1 MTTHVYLKY
10 AIALLMEEYGLQ
22 TEQDITFKEIKGEL
36 IKGLNAFSVKPIG
49 DYCGQTEVKF
59 GFVDD
64 KNDSKNYIYL
74 SPNIIA
80 SERKG
85 LKKGSDSIL
94 YKKVCEIC
102 STNDLNLSKTCDIL
116 KSLAPT
122 AGEYCYFSDKGE
134 INRRS
139 PRVSFLE
146 NCLVMITT
154 TTALKPCLLY
164 YMGKGKSISAD
175 NTCLIP
181 DLDLSDLRNFI
192 RLFKRIRIQ
201 KLDSSLMVGKV
212 ECDEKTLK
220 YIPKRPNIFNGNFPN
235 APHSSA
241 LGSVALLGSI
251 GEMTKE
257 IDVSELA
264 KKVLESLKD
273 CNFYAIKYGD
283 ASVFSFNHSIIRL
296 AERGKLRRIVD
307 SLYYV
312 VLYKE
317 GRRSTNNVFEYQK
330 FDLFASRFLQIFNR
344 PTFKDFLA
352 FRAEYPYDIELL
364 LNTYF
369 CDMEK
374 IDKEIVTSAK
384 ELGKWLNYVAYRS
397 TQKKVGTSVQKEE
410 DVSANGGNLKKKK
423 AEAEAKAK
431 VLVELESSIFS
442 AKSGDALIAHTITRA
457 GRLSGLDAPAEASLF
472 MEKAASGELPLE
484 QAKNLLIAFSRLK
497 SKIEETDKV
506 TSSDNQTIENEE
518 VTEDYSNI

>member
-10 AIALLMEEYGLQ
+10 AIALLMEEYGLH
-22 TEQDITFKEIKGEL
+22 TEQDITFKEIKEEL

-49 DYCGQTEVKF
+49 DYCGKTKVSF
-59 GFVDD
+59 GFTKE
-64 KNDSKNYIYL
+64 KNDAKKYIYL
-74 SPNIIA
+74 SPNTIA
-80 SERKG
+80 SEMKASNLYNAICKTCSEENVDLHKAYKISQSEVPTSG
-85 LKKGSDSIL
+85 EFNSFSDSGNIGRGKPSATVL
-94 YKKVCEIC
+94 DQC
-102 STNDLNLSKTCDIL
+102 
-116 KSLAPT
+116 LA
-122 AGEYCYFSDKGE
+122 
-134 INRRS
+134 
-139 PRVSFLE
+139 L
-146 NCLVMITT
+146 ITS
-154 TTALKPCLLY
+154 TTAFKPCLQY
-164 YMGKGKSISAD
+164 KSGVGKVSTD

-181 DLDLSDLRNFI
+181 DLDISDLQNFI
-192 RLFKRIRIQ
+192 KLFKRIRIQ
-201 KLDSSLMVGKV
+201 KLDSSLMIGKV
-212 ECDEKTLK
+212 ECETRTLK
-220 YIPKRPNIFNGNFPN
+220 YKPKRPNIFNGNFPN

-241 LGSVALLGSI
+241 LGSVALLGTI

-257 IDVSELA
+257 KDVSELA

-317 GRRSTNNVFEYQK
+317 GRRSKSNAFEYQK

-397 TQKKVGTSVQKEE
+397 AQKEVGTSSSWDDLIK
-410 DVSANGGNLKKKK
+410 
-423 AEAEAKAK
+423 AKAK
-431 VLVELESSIFS
+431 VLVELESSVFS
-442 AKSGDALIAHTITRA
+442 AKSGDALIAYTITRA
-457 GRLSGLDAPAEASLF
+457 GRLSGFDAPTEASLF
-472 MEKAASGELPLE
+472 MEKAVSGELPLE
-484 QAKNLLIAFSRLK
+484 QAKNLIIAFSRLK
-497 SKIEETDKV
+497 SKKEEADKA
-506 TSSDNQTIENEE
+506 SSNDNQSIENENE
-518 VTEDYSNI
+518 EMTEDYSNI

>member
-22 TEQDITFKEIKGEL
+22 TEQDITFKEIKEEL
-36 IKGLNAFSVKPIG
+36 EKGLNAFSVKPIG
-49 DYCGQTEVKF
+49 DYCGQTKVSY
-59 GFVDD
+59 GFTKE
-64 KNDSKNYIYL
+64 KNNAKKYIFL
-74 SPNIIA
+74 APNTIA
-80 SERKG
+80 SEMKA
-85 LKKGSDSIL
+85 SNL
-94 YKKVCEIC
+94 YNVVCKIC
-102 STNDLNLSKTCDIL
+102 SEENVDLLAAHDISQSEVPISGEFNRFTDNGTIQRGQSKATVFDQC
-116 KSLAPT
+116 LA
-122 AGEYCYFSDKGE
+122 
-134 INRRS
+134 
-139 PRVSFLE
+139 L
-146 NCLVMITT
+146 ITT
-154 TTALKPCLLY
+154 TTVLKPSLQY
-164 YMGKGKSISAD
+164 KSGAGKISMD

-181 DLDLSDLRNFI
+181 DLDISDLRDFI

-212 ECDEKTLK
+212 ECEEKTLK
-220 YIPKRPNIFNGNFPN
+220 YIPKRPNIFRGNFPN

-241 LGSVALLGSI
+241 LGSVALLGAI

-257 IDVSELA
+257 KDVSELA
-264 KKVLESLKD
+264 VRVLESLKE

-317 GRRSTNNVFEYQK
+317 GRRSTNNAFEYQK
-330 FDLFASRFLQIFNR
+330 FDLFASRFLQMFKR

-397 TQKKVGTSVQKEE
+397 AKKEVGTSSG
-410 DVSANGGNLKKKK
+410 DVFIK
-423 AEAEAKAK
+423 AKAK
-431 VLVELESSIFS
+431 ILIELESSVFS
-442 AKSGDALIAHTITRA
+442 AKSGDALIAYTITRA
-457 GRLSGLDAPAEASLF
+457 GRLSGFDAPTEASLF
-472 MEKAASGELPLE
+472 MEKAASGELLLE

-497 SKIEETDKV
+497 SKIEEADKV
-506 TSSDNQTIENEE
+506 TSSDNQSIENEE
-518 VTEDYSNI
+518 MTEDYSNI

>member
-22 TEQDITFKEIKGEL
+22 TEQEITFKEIKEEL
-36 IKGLNAFSVKPIG
+36 EKGLNTFSVKPIG
-49 DYCGQTEVKF
+49 DYCGQTKVQY
-59 GFVDD
+59 GFTKE
-64 KNDSKNYIYL
+64 KNDAKKYIFL
-74 SPNIIA
+74 APNTITSEMKA
-80 SERKG
+80 SN
-85 LKKGSDSIL
+85 L
-94 YKKVCEIC
+94 YNAVCETC
-102 STNDLNLSKTCDIL
+102 SEENINLLRAHDITQ
-116 KSLAPT
+116 SEVPIS
-122 AGEYCYFSDKGE
+122 GEFNRFTDKGTFQ
-134 INRRS
+134 RGKS
-139 PRVSFLE
+139 KATVFDQ
-146 NCLVMITT
+146 CLALITS
-154 TTALKPCLLY
+154 TTALKPCLQY
-164 YMGKGKSISAD
+164 KSGARRISMD

-181 DLDLSDLRNFI
+181 DLEISDLQNFI

-201 KLDSSLMVGKV
+201 KLDNSLMVGKV
-212 ECDEKTLK
+212 KCDKGKTLK
-220 YIPKRPNIFNGNFPN
+220 YIPQRPNIFNGNFPN

-257 IDVSELA
+257 KDVSELA
-264 KKVLESLKD
+264 KKVLESFKD

-317 GRRSTNNVFEYQK
+317 GRRSTNNAFEYQK

-384 ELGKWLNYVAYRS
+384 ELGKWLNNVAYRS
-397 TQKKVGTSVQKEE
+397 AQQEVATSPGWDDLIK
-410 DVSANGGNLKKKK
+410 
-423 AEAEAKAK
+423 AKAK

-442 AKSGDALIAHTITRA
+442 AKSGDALVAHTITRA
-457 GRLSGLDAPAEASLF
+457 GRLSGLDAPAAASLF

-497 SKIEETDKV
+497 SQKEEADKAY
-506 TSSDNQTIENEE
+506 SNDNQSIENENE
-518 VTEDYSNI
+518 EMTEDYSNI

>member
-10 AIALLMEEYGLQ
+10 AIALLMEECGLQ
-22 TEQDITFKEIKGEL
+22 TEQEITFKEIKDEL
-36 IKGLNAFSVKPIG
+36 EKGLNTFSVKPIG
-49 DYCGQTEVKF
+49 DYCGQTEVQY
-59 GFVDD
+59 GFTKE
-64 KNDSKNYIYL
+64 KNDAKIYIFL
-74 SPNIIA
+74 APNTIA
-80 SERKG
+80 SEMKASNLYNAVCKTCSEENIDLHKAYKISQSEVPTSG
-85 LKKGSDSIL
+85 EFNSFSDSGNIGRG
-94 YKKVCEIC
+94 KPSATVFDQC
-102 STNDLNLSKTCDIL
+102 
-116 KSLAPT
+116 LA
-122 AGEYCYFSDKGE
+122 
-134 INRRS
+134 
-139 PRVSFLE
+139 L
-146 NCLVMITT
+146 ITS
-154 TTALKPCLLY
+154 TTALKPCLQY
-164 YMGKGKSISAD
+164 KSGVGKISTD

-181 DLDLSDLRNFI
+181 DMDISDLQDFI

-212 ECDEKTLK
+212 KCEKGKTLK
-220 YIPKRPNIFNGNFPN
+220 YIPKRPNIYNGNFPN

-241 LGSVALLGSI
+241 LGSIALLGAI

-257 IDVSELA
+257 KDVSELA
-264 KKVLESLKD
+264 MKVLESLKG

-283 ASVFSFNHSIIRL
+283 ANVFTFSHFIIRL

-312 VLYKE
+312 ELYKE
-317 GRRSTNNVFEYQK
+317 GRRTTSNAFEYQK

-352 FRAEYPYDIELL
+352 FRAEYPFDIELL

-397 TQKKVGTSVQKEE
+397 AQKEVGTSSNWDDLIK
-410 DVSANGGNLKKKK
+410 
-423 AEAEAKAK
+423 AKAK

-457 GRLSGLDAPAEASLF
+457 GRLSGFDAPTEASLF
-472 MEKAASGELPLE
+472 MEKAASGELSLE

-497 SKIEETDKV
+497 YKKEEDDDSK
-506 TSSDNQTIENEE
+506 SNDNQSIDDENEE
-518 VTEDYSNI
+518 MTEDYSNI

>member
-22 TEQDITFKEIKGEL
+22 TEQEITFKEIKEEL
-36 IKGLNAFSVKPIG
+36 EKGLNTFSVKPIG
-49 DYCGQTEVKF
+49 DYCGQTKVQY
-59 GFVDD
+59 GFTKE
-64 KNDSKNYIYL
+64 KNDAKKYIFL
-74 SPNIIA
+74 APNTITSEMKA
-80 SERKG
+80 SN
-85 LKKGSDSIL
+85 L
-94 YKKVCEIC
+94 YNAVCETC
-102 STNDLNLSKTCDIL
+102 SEENINLLRAHDITQ
-116 KSLAPT
+116 SEVPIS
-122 AGEYCYFSDKGE
+122 GEFNRFTDKGTFQ
-134 INRRS
+134 RGKS
-139 PRVSFLE
+139 KATVFDQ
-146 NCLVMITT
+146 CLALITS
-154 TTALKPCLLY
+154 TTALKPCLQY
-164 YMGKGKSISAD
+164 KSGARKISMD

-181 DLDLSDLRNFI
+181 DLEISDLKNFI

-201 KLDSSLMVGKV
+201 KLDNSLMVGKV
-212 ECDEKTLK
+212 KCDKGKTLK
-220 YIPKRPNIFNGNFPN
+220 YIPQRPNIFNGNFPN

-317 GRRSTNNVFEYQK
+317 GRRSTNNAFEYQK
-330 FDLFASRFLQIFNR
+330 FDLFASRFLQMFNR

-352 FRAEYPYDIELL
+352 FRAEYPYDIELM

-384 ELGKWLNYVAYRS
+384 ELGKWLNNVAYRS
-397 TQKKVGTSVQKEE
+397 AQQEVATSPGWDDLIK
-410 DVSANGGNLKKKK
+410 
-423 AEAEAKAK
+423 AKAK

-442 AKSGDALIAHTITRA
+442 AKSGDALVAHTITRA
-457 GRLSGLDAPAEASLF
+457 GRLSGLDAPAAASLF

-497 SKIEETDKV
+497 SKKEEADKAY
-506 TSSDNQTIENEE
+506 SNDNQSIENESE
-518 VTEDYSNI
+518 EMTEDYSNI

>member
-22 TEQDITFKEIKGEL
+22 TELEITFKEIKEEL
-36 IKGLNAFSVKPIG
+36 EKGLNTFSVKPID
-49 DYCGQTEVKF
+49 DYCGQTKVQY
-59 GFVDD
+59 GFTKE
-64 KNDSKNYIYL
+64 KNDAKKYIFL
-74 SPNIIA
+74 APNTIA
-80 SERKG
+80 SEMKA
-85 LKKGSDSIL
+85 SNL
-94 YKKVCEIC
+94 YNAVC
-102 STNDLNLSKTCDIL
+102 KTCSEENIDLL
-116 KSLAPT
+116 KPYKISQSEVPT
-122 AGEYCYFSDKGE
+122 SGEFNAFSDNGNIGRGKP
-134 INRRS
+134 S
-139 PRVSFLE
+139 ATVFDQ
-146 NCLVMITT
+146 CLALITS
-154 TTALKPCLLY
+154 TTALKPCLQY
-164 YMGKGKSISAD
+164 KSGTGKLSID

-181 DLDLSDLRNFI
+181 DLDISDLRDFI

-201 KLDSSLMVGKV
+201 KLDSSLMVGRVNCVKG
-212 ECDEKTLK
+212 KTLK

-235 APHSSA
+235 APHCSA

-257 IDVSELA
+257 KDVSELA

-317 GRRSTNNVFEYQK
+317 GRRTTNNAFEYQK
-330 FDLFASRFLQIFNR
+330 FDLFASRFLQMFNR

-397 TQKKVGTSVQKEE
+397 AKKEVGTSSKL
-410 DVSANGGNLKKKK
+410 DDLIK
-423 AEAEAKAK
+423 AKAK
-431 VLVELESSIFS
+431 VLVELESSVFS
-442 AKSGDALIAHTITRA
+442 TKSGDALIAYTITRA
-457 GRLSGLDAPAEASLF
+457 GRLSGFDAPAEASLF

-484 QAKNLLIAFSRLK
+484 QAKNLIIAFSRLK
-497 SKIEETDKV
+497 SKKEEADEAY
-506 TSSDNQTIENEE
+506 SNDNQSIENESE
-518 VTEDYSNI
+518 EMTEDYSNI

>member
-22 TEQDITFKEIKGEL
+22 TEQEITFKEIKEEL
-36 IKGLNAFSVKPIG
+36 EKGLNTFSVKPIG
-49 DYCGQTEVKF
+49 DYCGQTKVQY
-59 GFVDD
+59 GFTKE
-64 KNDSKNYIYL
+64 KNDAKKYIFL
-74 SPNIIA
+74 APNTITSEMKA
-80 SERKG
+80 SN
-85 LKKGSDSIL
+85 L
-94 YKKVCEIC
+94 YNAVCETC
-102 STNDLNLSKTCDIL
+102 SEENINLLRAHDITQ
-116 KSLAPT
+116 SEVPIS
-122 AGEYCYFSDKGE
+122 GEFNRFTDKGTFQ
-134 INRRS
+134 RGKS
-139 PRVSFLE
+139 KATVFDQ
-146 NCLVMITT
+146 CLALITS
-154 TTALKPCLLY
+154 TTALKPCLQY
-164 YMGKGKSISAD
+164 KSGARRISMD

-181 DLDLSDLRNFI
+181 DLEISDLQNFI

-201 KLDSSLMVGKV
+201 KLDNSLMVGKV
-212 ECDEKTLK
+212 KCDKGKTLK
-220 YIPKRPNIFNGNFPN
+220 YIPQRPNIFNGNFPN

-257 IDVSELA
+257 KDVSELA

-307 SLYYV
+307 SLYYI

-317 GRRSTNNVFEYQK
+317 GRRSTNNAFEYQK
-330 FDLFASRFLQIFNR
+330 FDLFASRFLQMFNR

-352 FRAEYPYDIELL
+352 FRAEYPYDIELM

-384 ELGKWLNYVAYRS
+384 ELGKWLNNVAYRS
-397 TQKKVGTSVQKEE
+397 AQQEVATSPGWDDLIK
-410 DVSANGGNLKKKK
+410 
-423 AEAEAKAK
+423 AKAK

-442 AKSGDALIAHTITRA
+442 AKSGDALVAHTITRA
-457 GRLSGLDAPAEASLF
+457 GRLSGLDAPAAASLF
-472 MEKAASGELPLE
+472 MEEAASGELPLE

-497 SKIEETDKV
+497 SKKEEADKAY
-506 TSSDNQTIENEE
+506 SNDNQSIENESE
-518 VTEDYSNI
+518 EMTEDYSNI

>member
-10 AIALLMEEYGLQ
+10 AIALLMEEYDLQ
-22 TEQDITFKEIKGEL
+22 AEQEITFKEIKEEL
-36 IKGLNAFSVKPIG
+36 EKGLNTFSVKPIG
-49 DYCGQTEVKF
+49 DNCGQTKVQY
-59 GFVDD
+59 GFTKE
-64 KNDSKNYIYL
+64 KNDAKKYIFL
-74 SPNIIA
+74 APNTITSEKKA
-80 SERKG
+80 SN
-85 LKKGSDSIL
+85 L
-94 YKKVCEIC
+94 YNAVCETCFEENI
-102 STNDLNLSKTCDIL
+102 DLF
-116 KSLAPT
+116 T
-122 AGEYCYFSDKGE
+122 AHEITQSEVPISGEFNRFTDKGT
-134 INRRS
+134 IQRGKS
-139 PRVSFLE
+139 KATVFDQ
-146 NCLVMITT
+146 CLALITS
-154 TTALKPCLLY
+154 TTALKPCLQY
-164 YMGKGKSISAD
+164 KSGARKNKSGARKITMD

-181 DLDLSDLRNFI
+181 DLNITDLQNFI
-192 RLFKRIRIQ
+192 KLFKRIRIQ

-264 KKVLESLKD
+264 VRVLESLKE

-296 AERGKLRRIVD
+296 AEKGKLRKIVD

-312 VLYKE
+312 ELYKE
-317 GRRSTNNVFEYQK
+317 GRRSKSNAFEYQK

-397 TQKKVGTSVQKEE
+397 AQQEVGTSSGWDDLIK
-410 DVSANGGNLKKKK
+410 
-423 AEAEAKAK
+423 AKAK
-431 VLVELESSIFS
+431 ILVELESSVFS
-442 AKSGDALIAHTITRA
+442 AKSGDALIAYTITRA
-457 GRLSGLDAPAEASLF
+457 GRLSGFDAPTEASLF

-497 SKIEETDKV
+497 SKKEETDKV
-506 TSSDNQTIENEE
+506 TSSDNQSIENEE
-518 VTEDYSNI
+518 MTEDYSNI

>member
-22 TEQDITFKEIKGEL
+22 TEQEIKFKEIKEEL
-36 IKGLNAFSVKPIG
+36 EKGLNTFSVKPIG
-49 DYCGQTEVKF
+49 DYCGQTKVQY
-59 GFVDD
+59 GFTKE
-64 KNDSKNYIYL
+64 KNDAKKYIFL
-74 SPNIIA
+74 APNTIA
-80 SERKG
+80 SEMKA
-85 LKKGSDSIL
+85 SNL
-94 YKKVCEIC
+94 YNAVC
-102 STNDLNLSKTCDIL
+102 KTCSEDNIDLL
-116 KSLAPT
+116 KPYKISQSEVPT
-122 AGEYCYFSDKGE
+122 SGEFNAFSDNGNIGRGKP
-134 INRRS
+134 S
-139 PRVSFLE
+139 ATLFDQ
-146 NCLVMITT
+146 CLALITS
-154 TTALKPCLLY
+154 TTALKPCLQY
-164 YMGKGKSISAD
+164 KSGVGKTSTD

-181 DLDLSDLRNFI
+181 DMDISDLQDFI

-201 KLDSSLMVGKV
+201 KLDSSLMVGRVTCEKG
-212 ECDEKTLK
+212 KTLK

-241 LGSVALLGSI
+241 LGSIALLGAI

-257 IDVSELA
+257 KDVSELA
-264 KKVLESLKD
+264 MKVLESLKD

-283 ASVFSFNHSIIRL
+283 ASVFSFSHLIIRL

-312 VLYKE
+312 ELYKE
-317 GRRSTNNVFEYQK
+317 GRRTTSNAEYQK

-397 TQKKVGTSVQKEE
+397 AQKEVGTSSRWDDLIK
-410 DVSANGGNLKKKK
+410 
-423 AEAEAKAK
+423 AKAK
-431 VLVELESSIFS
+431 VLVELESSVFS
-442 AKSGDALIAHTITRA
+442 AKSGDALIAYTITRA
-457 GRLSGLDAPAEASLF
+457 GRLSGFDAPTEASLF

-484 QAKNLLIAFSRLK
+484 QAKNLIIAFSRLK
-497 SKIEETDKV
+497 SKKEEADKA
-506 TSSDNQTIENEE
+506 SSNDNQSIENENE
-518 VTEDYSNI
+518 EMTEDYSNI

>member
-1 MTTHVYLKY
+1 
-10 AIALLMEEYGLQ
+10 MEEYGLQ
-22 TEQDITFKEIKGEL
+22 TEQEITFKEIKEEL
-36 IKGLNAFSVKPIG
+36 EKGFNTFSVKPIG
-49 DYCGQTEVKF
+49 DYCGQTKVQY
-59 GFVDD
+59 GFTKE
-64 KNDSKNYIYL
+64 KNDAKKYIFL
-74 SPNIIA
+74 APNTITSEMKA
-80 SERKG
+80 SN
-85 LKKGSDSIL
+85 L
-94 YKKVCEIC
+94 YNAVCETC
-102 STNDLNLSKTCDIL
+102 SEENINLLRAHDITQ
-116 KSLAPT
+116 SEVPIS
-122 AGEYCYFSDKGE
+122 GEFNRFTDKGTFQ
-134 INRRS
+134 RGKS
-139 PRVSFLE
+139 KATVFDQ
-146 NCLVMITT
+146 CLALITS
-154 TTALKPCLLY
+154 TTALKPCLQY
-164 YMGKGKSISAD
+164 KSGARKISMD

-181 DLDLSDLRNFI
+181 DLEISDLQNFI

-201 KLDSSLMVGKV
+201 KLDNSLMVGKV
-212 ECDEKTLK
+212 KCDKGKTLK
-220 YIPKRPNIFNGNFPN
+220 YIPQRPNIFNGNFPN

-257 IDVSELA
+257 KDVSELA

-307 SLYYV
+307 SLYYI

-317 GRRSTNNVFEYQK
+317 GRRTTNNAFEYQK
-330 FDLFASRFLQIFNR
+330 FDLFASRFLQMFNR

-384 ELGKWLNYVAYRS
+384 ELGKWLNNVAYRS
-397 TQKKVGTSVQKEE
+397 AQQEVGTSP
-410 DVSANGGNLKKKK
+410 GGDDLIK
-423 AEAEAKAK
+423 AKAK

-442 AKSGDALIAHTITRA
+442 AKSGDALVAHTITRA
-457 GRLSGLDAPAEASLF
+457 GRLSGLDAPAAASLF
-472 MEKAASGELPLE
+472 MEEAASGELPLE

-497 SKIEETDKV
+497 SKKEEADKAY
-506 TSSDNQTIENEE
+506 SNDNQSIENENE
-518 VTEDYSNI
+518 EMTEDYSK

>member
-22 TEQDITFKEIKGEL
+22 TEQEITFKEIKEEL
-36 IKGLNAFSVKPIG
+36 EKGLNTFSVKPIG
-49 DYCGQTEVKF
+49 DYCGQTKVQY
-59 GFVDD
+59 GFTKE
-64 KNDSKNYIYL
+64 KNDAKKYIFL
-74 SPNIIA
+74 APNTITSEMKA
-80 SERKG
+80 SN
-85 LKKGSDSIL
+85 L
-94 YKKVCEIC
+94 YNAVCETC
-102 STNDLNLSKTCDIL
+102 SEENINLLRAHDITQ
-116 KSLAPT
+116 SEVPIS
-122 AGEYCYFSDKGE
+122 GEFNRFTDKGTFQ
-134 INRRS
+134 RGKS
-139 PRVSFLE
+139 KATVFDQ
-146 NCLVMITT
+146 CLALITS
-154 TTALKPCLLY
+154 TTALKPCLQY
-164 YMGKGKSISAD
+164 KSGARKISMD

-181 DLDLSDLRNFI
+181 DLEISDLQNFI

-201 KLDSSLMVGKV
+201 KLDNSLMVGKV
-212 ECDEKTLK
+212 KCDKGKTLK
-220 YIPKRPNIFNGNFPN
+220 YIPQRPNIFNGNFPN

-257 IDVSELA
+257 KDVSELA

-317 GRRSTNNVFEYQK
+317 GRRSTNNAFEYQK
-330 FDLFASRFLQIFNR
+330 FDLFASRFLQMFNR

-352 FRAEYPYDIELL
+352 FRAEYPYDIELM

-384 ELGKWLNYVAYRS
+384 ELGKWLNNVAYRS
-397 TQKKVGTSVQKEE
+397 AQQEVATSPGWDDLIK
-410 DVSANGGNLKKKK
+410 
-423 AEAEAKAK
+423 AKAK

-442 AKSGDALIAHTITRA
+442 AKSGDALVAHTITRA
-457 GRLSGLDAPAEASLF
+457 GRLSGLDAPAAASLF
-472 MEKAASGELPLE
+472 MEEAASGELPLE

-497 SKIEETDKV
+497 SKKEEADKAY
-506 TSSDNQTIENEE
+506 SNDNQSIENENE
-518 VTEDYSNI
+518 EMTEDYSNI

>member
-22 TEQDITFKEIKGEL
+22 TEQDITFKEIKEEL
-36 IKGLNAFSVKPIG
+36 EKGLNAFSVKPIG
-49 DYCGQTEVKF
+49 DYCGQTKVSY
-59 GFVDD
+59 GFTKE
-64 KNDSKNYIYL
+64 KNNAKKYIFL
-74 SPNIIA
+74 APNTIA
-80 SERKG
+80 SEMKA
-85 LKKGSDSIL
+85 SNL
-94 YKKVCEIC
+94 YNVVCKIC
-102 STNDLNLSKTCDIL
+102 SEENVDLLAAHDISQSEVPISGEFNRFTDNGTIQRGQSKATVFDQC
-116 KSLAPT
+116 LA
-122 AGEYCYFSDKGE
+122 
-134 INRRS
+134 
-139 PRVSFLE
+139 L
-146 NCLVMITT
+146 ITT
-154 TTALKPCLLY
+154 TTVLKPCLQY
-164 YMGKGKSISAD
+164 KSGAGKISMD

-181 DLDLSDLRNFI
+181 DLDISDLRDFI

-212 ECDEKTLK
+212 ECEEKTLK
-220 YIPKRPNIFNGNFPN
+220 YIPKRPNIFRGNFPN

-241 LGSVALLGSI
+241 LGSVALLGAI

-257 IDVSELA
+257 KDVSELA
-264 KKVLESLKD
+264 VRVLESLKE

-317 GRRSTNNVFEYQK
+317 GRRSTNNAFEYQK
-330 FDLFASRFLQIFNR
+330 FDLFASRFLQMFKR

-352 FRAEYPYDIELL
+352 FRTEYPYDIELL

-397 TQKKVGTSVQKEE
+397 AKKEVGTSSG
-410 DVSANGGNLKKKK
+410 DVFIK
-423 AEAEAKAK
+423 AKAK
-431 VLVELESSIFS
+431 ILIELESSVFS
-442 AKSGDALIAHTITRA
+442 AKSGDALIAYTITRA
-457 GRLSGLDAPAEASLF
+457 GRLSGFDAPTEASLF
-472 MEKAASGELPLE
+472 MEKAASGELLLE

-497 SKIEETDKV
+497 SKIEEADKV
-506 TSSDNQTIENEE
+506 TSSDNQSIENEE
-518 VTEDYSNI
+518 MTEDYSNI

>member
-22 TEQDITFKEIKGEL
+22 TEQEITFKEIKEEL
-36 IKGLNAFSVKPIG
+36 EKGLNTFSVKPIG
-49 DYCGQTEVKF
+49 DYCGQTKVQY
-59 GFVDD
+59 GFTKE
-64 KNDSKNYIYL
+64 KNDAKKYIFL
-74 SPNIIA
+74 APNTITSEMKA
-80 SERKG
+80 SN
-85 LKKGSDSIL
+85 L
-94 YKKVCEIC
+94 YNAVCETC
-102 STNDLNLSKTCDIL
+102 SEENINLLRAHDITQ
-116 KSLAPT
+116 SEVPIS
-122 AGEYCYFSDKGE
+122 GEFNRFTDKGTFQ
-134 INRRS
+134 RGKS
-139 PRVSFLE
+139 KATVFDQ
-146 NCLVMITT
+146 CLALITS
-154 TTALKPCLLY
+154 TTALKPCLQY
-164 YMGKGKSISAD
+164 KSGARRISMD

-181 DLDLSDLRNFI
+181 DLEISDLQNFI

-201 KLDSSLMVGKV
+201 KLDNSLMVGKV
-212 ECDEKTLK
+212 KCDKGKTLK
-220 YIPKRPNIFNGNFPN
+220 YIPQRPNIFNGNFPN

-317 GRRSTNNVFEYQK
+317 GRRSTNNAFEYQK
-330 FDLFASRFLQIFNR
+330 FDLFASRFLQMFNR

-352 FRAEYPYDIELL
+352 FRAEYPYDIELM

-384 ELGKWLNYVAYRS
+384 ELGKWLNNVAYRS
-397 TQKKVGTSVQKEE
+397 AQQEVATSPGWDDLIK
-410 DVSANGGNLKKKK
+410 
-423 AEAEAKAK
+423 AKAK

-442 AKSGDALIAHTITRA
+442 AKSGDALVAHTITRA
-457 GRLSGLDAPAEASLF
+457 GRLSGLDAPAAASLF

-497 SKIEETDKV
+497 SQKEEADKAY
-506 TSSDNQTIENEE
+506 SNDNQSIENESE
-518 VTEDYSNI
+518 EMTEDYSNI

>member
-22 TEQDITFKEIKGEL
+22 TEQEITFKEIKEEL
-36 IKGLNAFSVKPIG
+36 EKGLNTFSVKPIG
-49 DYCGQTEVKF
+49 DYCGQIKVQY
-59 GFVDD
+59 GFTKE
-64 KNDSKNYIYL
+64 KNDAKKYIFL
-74 SPNIIA
+74 APNTITSEMKA
-80 SERKG
+80 SN
-85 LKKGSDSIL
+85 L
-94 YKKVCEIC
+94 YNAVCETC
-102 STNDLNLSKTCDIL
+102 SEENINLLRAHDITQ
-116 KSLAPT
+116 SEVPIS
-122 AGEYCYFSDKGE
+122 GEFNRFTDKGTFQ
-134 INRRS
+134 RGKS
-139 PRVSFLE
+139 KATVFDQ
-146 NCLVMITT
+146 CLALITS
-154 TTALKPCLLY
+154 TTALKPCLQY
-164 YMGKGKSISAD
+164 KSGARKISMD

-181 DLDLSDLRNFI
+181 DLEISDLQNFI

-201 KLDSSLMVGKV
+201 KLDNSLMVGKV
-212 ECDEKTLK
+212 KCDKGKTLK
-220 YIPKRPNIFNGNFPN
+220 YIPQRPNIFNGNFPN

-241 LGSVALLGSI
+241 LGSVALLGTI
-251 GEMTKE
+251 GEMPKE
-257 IDVSELA
+257 KDVSELA

-307 SLYYV
+307 SLYYI

-317 GRRSTNNVFEYQK
+317 GRRTTNNAFEYQK

-397 TQKKVGTSVQKEE
+397 AQQEVGTSSGWDDLIK
-410 DVSANGGNLKKKK
+410 
-423 AEAEAKAK
+423 AKAK
-431 VLVELESSIFS
+431 ILVELESSVFS
-442 AKSGDALIAHTITRA
+442 AKSGDALIAYTITRA
-457 GRLSGLDAPAEASLF
+457 GRLSGFDAPTEASLF

-497 SKIEETDKV
+497 SKKEETDKV
-506 TSSDNQTIENEE
+506 TSSDNQSIENEE
-518 VTEDYSNI
+518 MTEDYSNI

>member
-10 AIALLMEEYGLQ
+10 AIALLMEEYDLQ
-22 TEQDITFKEIKGEL
+22 TEQEITFKEIKEEL
-36 IKGLNAFSVKPIG
+36 EKELNTFSVKPIG
-49 DYCGQTEVKF
+49 DYCGQTKVQY
-59 GFVDD
+59 GFTKE
-64 KNDSKNYIYL
+64 KNDAKKYIFL
-74 SPNIIA
+74 APNTITSEMKA
-80 SERKG
+80 SN
-85 LKKGSDSIL
+85 L
-94 YKKVCEIC
+94 YNAVCETC
-102 STNDLNLSKTCDIL
+102 SEENINLLRAHDITQ
-116 KSLAPT
+116 SEVPIS
-122 AGEYCYFSDKGE
+122 GEFNRFTDKGTFQ
-134 INRRS
+134 RGKS
-139 PRVSFLE
+139 KATVFDQ
-146 NCLVMITT
+146 CLALITS
-154 TTALKPCLLY
+154 TTALKPCLQY
-164 YMGKGKSISAD
+164 KSGARRISMD

-181 DLDLSDLRNFI
+181 DLEISDLQNFI

-201 KLDSSLMVGKV
+201 KLDNSLMVGKV
-212 ECDEKTLK
+212 KCDKGKALK
-220 YIPKRPNIFNGNFPN
+220 YIPQRPNIFNGNFPN

-257 IDVSELA
+257 KDVSELA

-307 SLYYV
+307 SLYYI

-317 GRRSTNNVFEYQK
+317 GRRTTNNAFEYQK
-330 FDLFASRFLQIFNR
+330 FDLFASRFLQMFNR

-397 TQKKVGTSVQKEE
+397 AQKEVGSSSWDE
-410 DVSANGGNLKKKK
+410 FIK
-423 AEAEAKAK
+423 AKAK
-431 VLVELESSIFS
+431 ILIELESSVFS
-442 AKSGDALIAHTITRA
+442 AKSGDALIAYTITRA
-457 GRLSGLDAPAEASLF
+457 GRLSGFDAPTEASLF

-506 TSSDNQTIENEE
+506 TSSDYQSIENENE
-518 VTEDYSNI
+518 EMTEDYSNI

>member
-10 AIALLMEEYGLQ
+10 AIALLMEECGLQ
-22 TEQDITFKEIKGEL
+22 TEQEITFKEIKEEL
-36 IKGLNAFSVKPIG
+36 EKGLNTFSVKPIS
-49 DYCGQTEVKF
+49 DYCGQTKVQY
-59 GFVDD
+59 GFTKE
-64 KNDSKNYIYL
+64 KNDAKKYIFL
-74 SPNIIA
+74 APNTITSGMKA
-80 SERKG
+80 SNLYNAVCETCSEDNIDL
-85 LKKGSDSIL
+85 LKPYKISQSEVPTSGEFNAFSDSGNIGRG
-94 YKKVCEIC
+94 KPSATVFDRC
-102 STNDLNLSKTCDIL
+102 
-116 KSLAPT
+116 LA
-122 AGEYCYFSDKGE
+122 
-134 INRRS
+134 
-139 PRVSFLE
+139 L
-146 NCLVMITT
+146 ITS
-154 TTALKPCLLY
+154 TTALKPCLQY
-164 YMGKGKSISAD
+164 KSGVGKVSTD

-181 DLDLSDLRNFI
+181 DLDISDLRNFI

-212 ECDEKTLK
+212 ECEEKTLK
-220 YIPKRPNIFNGNFPN
+220 YIPKRPNIFRGNFPN

-241 LGSVALLGSI
+241 LGSVALLGAI

-257 IDVSELA
+257 KDVSELA
-264 KKVLESLKD
+264 VRVLESLKE

-317 GRRSTNNVFEYQK
+317 GRRSTNNAFEYQK

-397 TQKKVGTSVQKEE
+397 AQKEVGTSSRWDDLIK
-410 DVSANGGNLKKKK
+410 
-423 AEAEAKAK
+423 AKAK
-431 VLVELESSIFS
+431 VLVELESSVFS
-442 AKSGDALIAHTITRA
+442 AKSGDALIAYTITRA
-457 GRLSGLDAPAEASLF
+457 GRLSGFDAPTEASLF
-472 MEKAASGELPLE
+472 MERAASGELPLE
-484 QAKNLLIAFSRLK
+484 QAKNLIIAFSRLK
-497 SKIEETDKV
+497 SKKEEADKA
-506 TSSDNQTIENEE
+506 SLNDNQSIENENE
-518 VTEDYSNI
+518 EMTEDYSNI

>member
-22 TEQDITFKEIKGEL
+22 TEQEITFKEIKEEL
-36 IKGLNAFSVKPIG
+36 EKGLNTFSVKPIG
-49 DYCGQTEVKF
+49 DYCGQTKVQY
-59 GFVDD
+59 GFTKE
-64 KNDSKNYIYL
+64 KNDAKKYIFL
-74 SPNIIA
+74 APNTITSEMKA
-80 SERKG
+80 SN
-85 LKKGSDSIL
+85 L
-94 YKKVCEIC
+94 YNAVCETC
-102 STNDLNLSKTCDIL
+102 SEENINLLRAHDITQ
-116 KSLAPT
+116 SEVPIS
-122 AGEYCYFSDKGE
+122 GEFNRFTDKGTFQ
-134 INRRS
+134 RGKS
-139 PRVSFLE
+139 KATVFDQ
-146 NCLVMITT
+146 CLALITS
-154 TTALKPCLLY
+154 TTALKPCLQY
-164 YMGKGKSISAD
+164 KSGARKISMD

-181 DLDLSDLRNFI
+181 DLEISDLQNFI

-201 KLDSSLMVGKV
+201 KLDNSLMVGKV
-212 ECDEKTLK
+212 KCDKGKTLK
-220 YIPKRPNIFNGNFPN
+220 YIPQRPNIFNGNFPN

-317 GRRSTNNVFEYQK
+317 GRRSTNNAFEYQK

-384 ELGKWLNYVAYRS
+384 ELGKWLNNVAYRS
-397 TQKKVGTSVQKEE
+397 AQQEVATSPGWDDLIK
-410 DVSANGGNLKKKK
+410 
-423 AEAEAKAK
+423 AKAK

-442 AKSGDALIAHTITRA
+442 AKSGDALVAHTITRA
-457 GRLSGLDAPAEASLF
+457 GRLSGLDAPAAASLF
-472 MEKAASGELPLE
+472 MEEAASGELPLE

-497 SKIEETDKV
+497 SKKEEADKAY
-506 TSSDNQTIENEE
+506 SNDNQSIENENE
-518 VTEDYSNI
+518 EMTEDYSNI

>member
-10 AIALLMEEYGLQ
+10 AIALLMEEHGLQ
-22 TEQDITFKEIKGEL
+22 TEQDITFKEIKEEL
-36 IKGLNAFSVKPIG
+36 EKGLNAFSVKPTG
-49 DYCGQTEVKF
+49 DYHGQAKVQYDFTKE
-59 GFVDD
+59 
-64 KNDSKNYIYL
+64 KNDAKKYIFL
-74 SPNIIA
+74 APNTIA
-80 SERKG
+80 SEMKASNLYNAVYKTCSEENVDL
-85 LKKGSDSIL
+85 LKAYKISQSEVPTSGEFNNFSDSGNIGRG
-94 YKKVCEIC
+94 KPSATVFDQC
-102 STNDLNLSKTCDIL
+102 
-116 KSLAPT
+116 LA
-122 AGEYCYFSDKGE
+122 
-134 INRRS
+134 
-139 PRVSFLE
+139 L
-146 NCLVMITT
+146 ITS
-154 TTALKPCLLY
+154 TTALKPCLQY
-164 YMGKGKSISAD
+164 KSGAGKISMD

-181 DLDLSDLRNFI
+181 DLEISDLQNFI

-201 KLDSSLMVGKV
+201 KLDNSLMVGKV
-212 ECDEKTLK
+212 KCDKGKTLK
-220 YIPKRPNIFNGNFPN
+220 YIPQKPNIFNGNFPN

-257 IDVSELA
+257 KDVSELA
-264 KKVLESLKD
+264 KKVLESFKD

-283 ASVFSFNHSIIRL
+283 ASVFSFSHSIIRL

-312 VLYKE
+312 ELYKE
-317 GRRSTNNVFEYQK
+317 GRRSTNNAFEYQK

-384 ELGKWLNYVAYRS
+384 KLGNWLNSVAYS
-397 TQKKVGTSVQKEE
+397 SAKKEVGTSNW
-410 DVSANGGNLKKKK
+410 DNLIK
-423 AEAEAKAK
+423 AKAK
-431 VLVELESSIFS
+431 VLVELESSVFS
-442 AKSGDALIAHTITRA
+442 AKSGDALIAYTITRA
-457 GRLSGLDAPAEASLF
+457 GRLSGFDAPTEASLF

-506 TSSDNQTIENEE
+506 TSNDNQSIENENE
-518 VTEDYSNI
+518 EMTEDYSNI

>member
-22 TEQDITFKEIKGEL
+22 TEQEITFKEIKEEL
-36 IKGLNAFSVKPIG
+36 EKGLNTFSVKPIG
-49 DYCGQTEVKF
+49 DYCGQTKVQY
-59 GFVDD
+59 GFTKE
-64 KNDSKNYIYL
+64 KNDAKKYIFL
-74 SPNIIA
+74 APNTITSEMKA
-80 SERKG
+80 SN
-85 LKKGSDSIL
+85 L
-94 YKKVCEIC
+94 YNAVCETC
-102 STNDLNLSKTCDIL
+102 SEENINLLRAHDITQ
-116 KSLAPT
+116 SEVPIS
-122 AGEYCYFSDKGE
+122 GEFNRFTDKGTFQ
-134 INRRS
+134 RGKS
-139 PRVSFLE
+139 KATVFDQ
-146 NCLVMITT
+146 CLALITS
-154 TTALKPCLLY
+154 TTALKPCLQY
-164 YMGKGKSISAD
+164 KSGARKISMD

-181 DLDLSDLRNFI
+181 DLEISDLQNFI

-201 KLDSSLMVGKV
+201 KLDNSLMVGKV
-212 ECDEKTLK
+212 KCDKGKTLK
-220 YIPKRPNIFNGNFPN
+220 YIPQRPNIFNGNFPN

-257 IDVSELA
+257 KDVSELA

-317 GRRSTNNVFEYQK
+317 GRRSTNNAFEYQK

-344 PTFKDFLA
+344 PAFKDFLA
-352 FRAEYPYDIELL
+352 FRAEYPHDIELL

-369 CDMEK
+369 SDMEK

-384 ELGKWLNYVAYRS
+384 KLGNWLNSVAYS
-397 TQKKVGTSVQKEE
+397 SAKKEVGTSNW
-410 DVSANGGNLKKKK
+410 DNLIK
-423 AEAEAKAK
+423 AKAK
-431 VLVELESSIFS
+431 VLVELESSVFS
-442 AKSGDALIAHTITRA
+442 AKSGDALIAYTITRA
-457 GRLSGLDAPAEASLF
+457 GRLSGFDAPTEASLF

-506 TSSDNQTIENEE
+506 TSNDNQSIENENE
-518 VTEDYSNI
+518 EMTEDYSNI

>member
-1 MTTHVYLKY
+1 
-10 AIALLMEEYGLQ
+10 MEEYGLH
-22 TEQDITFKEIKGEL
+22 TEQDITFKEIKEEL

-49 DYCGQTEVKF
+49 DYCGKTKVSF
-59 GFVDD
+59 GFTKE
-64 KNDSKNYIYL
+64 KNDAKKYIYL
-74 SPNIIA
+74 SPNTMKA
-80 SERKG
+80 SNLYNAICKTCSEENIDLHKAYKISQSEVPTSG
-85 LKKGSDSIL
+85 EFNSFSDSGNIGRGKPSATVL
-94 YKKVCEIC
+94 DQC
-102 STNDLNLSKTCDIL
+102 
-116 KSLAPT
+116 LA
-122 AGEYCYFSDKGE
+122 
-134 INRRS
+134 
-139 PRVSFLE
+139 L
-146 NCLVMITT
+146 ITS
-154 TTALKPCLLY
+154 TTAFKPCLQY
-164 YMGKGKSISAD
+164 KSGVGKVSTD

-181 DLDLSDLRNFI
+181 DLDISDLQNFI
-192 RLFKRIRIQ
+192 KLFKRIRIQ
-201 KLDSSLMVGKV
+201 KLDSSLMIGKV
-212 ECDEKTLK
+212 ECETRTLK
-220 YIPKRPNIFNGNFPN
+220 YKPKRPNIFNGNFPN

-241 LGSVALLGSI
+241 LGSVALLGTI

-257 IDVSELA
+257 KDVSELA

-296 AERGKLRRIVD
+296 AEKGKLRRIVD
-307 SLYYV
+307 SLYYI

-317 GRRSTNNVFEYQK
+317 GRRTTNNAFEYQK

-397 TQKKVGTSVQKEE
+397 AQQEVGTSSGWDDLIK
-410 DVSANGGNLKKKK
+410 
-423 AEAEAKAK
+423 AKAK
-431 VLVELESSIFS
+431 ILVELESSVFS
-442 AKSGDALIAHTITRA
+442 AKSGDALIAYTITRA
-457 GRLSGLDAPAEASLF
+457 GRLSGFDAPTEASLF

-497 SKIEETDKV
+497 SKKEETDKV
-506 TSSDNQTIENEE
+506 TSSDNQSIENEE
-518 VTEDYSNI
+518 MTEDYSNI

>member
-22 TEQDITFKEIKGEL
+22 TEQNITFKEIREEL
-36 IKGLNAFSVKPIG
+36 TKGLNAFSVKPIG
-49 DYCGQTEVKF
+49 DYYGQAEVKYEF
-59 GFVDD
+59 TKE
-64 KNDSKNYIYL
+64 KNDAKKYIFL
-74 SPNIIA
+74 SPNTIA
-80 SERKG
+80 SEMKASNLYNAICKTCSEENIDLHKAYKISQSEVPTSG
-85 LKKGSDSIL
+85 EFNSFSDSGNIGRGKPSATVL
-94 YKKVCEIC
+94 DQC
-102 STNDLNLSKTCDIL
+102 
-116 KSLAPT
+116 LA
-122 AGEYCYFSDKGE
+122 
-134 INRRS
+134 
-139 PRVSFLE
+139 L
-146 NCLVMITT
+146 ITS
-154 TTALKPCLLY
+154 TTAFKPCLQY
-164 YMGKGKSISAD
+164 KSGVGKVSTD

-181 DLDLSDLRNFI
+181 DLDISDLQNFI
-192 RLFKRIRIQ
+192 KLFKRIRIQ
-201 KLDSSLMVGKV
+201 KLDSSLMIGKV
-212 ECDEKTLK
+212 ECETRTLK
-220 YIPKRPNIFNGNFPN
+220 YKPKRPNIFNGNFPN

-241 LGSVALLGSI
+241 LGSVALLGTI
-251 GEMTKE
+251 GEMPKE
-257 IDVSELA
+257 KDVSELA

-307 SLYYV
+307 SLYYI

-317 GRRSTNNVFEYQK
+317 GRRTTNNAFEYQK

-397 TQKKVGTSVQKEE
+397 AQQEVGTSSGWDDLIK
-410 DVSANGGNLKKKK
+410 
-423 AEAEAKAK
+423 AKAK
-431 VLVELESSIFS
+431 ILVELESSVFS
-442 AKSGDALIAHTITRA
+442 AKSGDALIAYTITRA
-457 GRLSGLDAPAEASLF
+457 GRLSGFDAPTEASLF

-497 SKIEETDKV
+497 SKKEETDKV
-506 TSSDNQTIENEE
+506 TSSDNQSIENEE
-518 VTEDYSNI
+518 MTEDYSNI

>member
-10 AIALLMEEYGLQ
+10 AIALLMEEYGLH
-22 TEQDITFKEIKGEL
+22 TEQDITFKEIKEEL

-49 DYCGQTEVKF
+49 DYRGKTKVSF
-59 GFVDD
+59 GFTKE
-64 KNDSKNYIYL
+64 KNDAKKYIYL
-74 SPNIIA
+74 SPNTIA
-80 SERKG
+80 SEMKASNLYNAICKTCSEENIDLHKAYKISQSEVPTSG
-85 LKKGSDSIL
+85 EFNSFSDSGNIGRGKPSATVL
-94 YKKVCEIC
+94 
-102 STNDLNLSKTCDIL
+102 DQ
-116 KSLAPT
+116 SLA
-122 AGEYCYFSDKGE
+122 
-134 INRRS
+134 
-139 PRVSFLE
+139 L
-146 NCLVMITT
+146 ITS
-154 TTALKPCLLY
+154 TTAFKPCLQY
-164 YMGKGKSISAD
+164 KSGVGKVSTD

-181 DLDLSDLRNFI
+181 DLDISDLQNFI
-192 RLFKRIRIQ
+192 KLFKRIRIQ
-201 KLDSSLMVGKV
+201 KLDSSLMIGKV
-212 ECDEKTLK
+212 ECETRTLK
-220 YIPKRPNIFNGNFPN
+220 YKPKRPNIFNGNFPN

-241 LGSVALLGSI
+241 LGSVALLGTI

-257 IDVSELA
+257 KDVSELA

-317 GRRSTNNVFEYQK
+317 GRRSTNNAFEYQK
-330 FDLFASRFLQIFNR
+330 FDLFASRFLQMFNR

-352 FRAEYPYDIELL
+352 FRAEYPYDIELM

-384 ELGKWLNYVAYRS
+384 ELGKWLNNVAYRS
-397 TQKKVGTSVQKEE
+397 AQQEVGTSPGWDDLIK
-410 DVSANGGNLKKKK
+410 
-423 AEAEAKAK
+423 AKAK

-442 AKSGDALIAHTITRA
+442 AKSGDALVAHTITRA
-457 GRLSGLDAPAEASLF
+457 GRLSGLDAPAAASLF
-472 MEKAASGELPLE
+472 MEEAASGELPLE

-497 SKIEETDKV
+497 SKKEEADKAY
-506 TSSDNQTIENEE
+506 SNDNQSIENENE
-518 VTEDYSNI
+518 EMTEDYSNI

>member
-22 TEQDITFKEIKGEL
+22 TEQEITFKEIKEEL
-36 IKGLNAFSVKPIG
+36 EKGLNTFSVKPIG
-49 DYCGQTEVKF
+49 DYCGQTKVQY
-59 GFVDD
+59 GFTKE
-64 KNDSKNYIYL
+64 KNDAKKYIFL
-74 SPNIIA
+74 APNTITSEMKA
-80 SERKG
+80 SN
-85 LKKGSDSIL
+85 L
-94 YKKVCEIC
+94 YNAVCETC
-102 STNDLNLSKTCDIL
+102 SEENINLLRAHDITQ
-116 KSLAPT
+116 SEVPIS
-122 AGEYCYFSDKGE
+122 GEFNRFTDKGTFQ
-134 INRRS
+134 RGKS
-139 PRVSFLE
+139 KATVFDQ
-146 NCLVMITT
+146 CLALITS
-154 TTALKPCLLY
+154 TTALKPCLQY
-164 YMGKGKSISAD
+164 KSGARRISMD

-181 DLDLSDLRNFI
+181 NLEISDLQNFI

-201 KLDSSLMVGKV
+201 KLDNSLMVGKV
-212 ECDEKTLK
+212 KCDKGKALK
-220 YIPKRPNIFNGNFPN
+220 YIPQRPNIFNGNFPN

-257 IDVSELA
+257 KDVSELA

-307 SLYYV
+307 SLYYI

-317 GRRSTNNVFEYQK
+317 GRRTTNNAFEYQK
-330 FDLFASRFLQIFNR
+330 FDLFASRFLQMFNR

-397 TQKKVGTSVQKEE
+397 AQKEVGSSSWDE
-410 DVSANGGNLKKKK
+410 FIK
-423 AEAEAKAK
+423 AKAK
-431 VLVELESSIFS
+431 ILIELESSVFS
-442 AKSGDALIAHTITRA
+442 AKSGDALIAYTITRA
-457 GRLSGLDAPAEASLF
+457 GRLSGFDAPTEASLF

-506 TSSDNQTIENEE
+506 TSSDYQSIENENE
-518 VTEDYSNI
+518 EMTEDYSNI